1 MTRRTKWHWPQVNAV
16 TFGAGGDQSKV
27 FRNEE
32 VKAPGFFAA
41 DPIPADAALLA
52 REAIQNAWDAARERR
67 ESQAPADRLPFEICF
82 RFFDV
87 GGANADSLI
96 DRLGLEEL
104 AARSAAVDDLRQ
116 IGLAERD
123 CFTDLADGEDLRL
136 LEVYESAG
144 GGMGGCWGTP
154 QSKLWLAMC
163 SSGYTPAVGGRGGSF
178 GYGKAGLIRASA
190 TRTVIAY
197 SCFDGLAED
206 GDVTRRLLGMTYWGP
221 HEFDGQHYQGWAHF
235 GAGDSEDEIV
245 PAIDGEAD
253 TLATSLGLEL
263 RSPNQPGQLGTT
275 MLLVC
280 PTVDPRDLKRAV
292 ERFWWPALEE
302 GGDLQF
308 EVSIIDETAPA
319 QRGGE
324 AELAPRPKSNP
335 DLRPFIDAYQVAT
348 TPQDAKRE
356 QVRKHRIGPHAAYDK
371 VGDLGLVAQLP
382 GWSQPSSVES
392 DDAVDDE
399 ISHRSLVA
407 LVRSPC
413 MVVEYFKAR
422 EKSPHIRG
430 VFVAHDAVNEALR
443 QTEPK
448 LHDAW
453 EVNSDSADVRPEH
466 SAVARFVRD
475 RIKNYVGDFSR
486 RLTPP
491 PPPPEQLRLPEW
503 DRLMRSLWR
512 GSGGGWPAPPPPGP
526 RPFTIQPGEQLV
538 QTPDGRLELSGTARI
553 GFSEHHDPTT
563 DSRDE
568 VEVVIRCGFV
578 AEDRRSDW
586 LDIDIGAPEGFSA
599 LPHKPHAYTGRL
611 VAGQDVAFDYTC
623 ELYEPDWTVE
633 LTVDANFAVA
643 GGDMDPNSGGNDA

>member
-1 MTRRTKWHWPQVNAV
+1 MSLSKWQWPLVNAM

-41 DPIPADAALLA
+41 DSIPADAALLA

-67 ESQAPADRLPFEICF
+67 ESQVPADRLPFEIRF
-82 RFFDV
+82 RFLDV
-87 GGANADSLI
+87 EGASADALI

-104 AARSAAVDDLRQ
+104 AARSASVDDLRQ
-116 IGLAERD
+116 VGLAERD

-163 SSGYTPAVGGRGGSF
+163 SSGYTPAVDGRGGSF

-221 HEFDGQHYQGWAHF
+221 HELGGQHYQGWAHF
-235 GAGDSEDEIV
+235 GAGDSADEIV
-245 PAIDGEAD
+245 PAIDDEAD
-253 TLATSLGLEL
+253 ALAASLGLEL
-263 RSPNQPGQLGTT
+263 RAPDQPDQIGTT

-280 PTVDPRDLKRAV
+280 PTVDPHDLKRAV

-308 EVSIIDETAPA
+308 EVSIIDETAGP
-319 QRGGE
+319 QRGRDGG
-324 AELAPRPKSNP
+324 LAPRPKSSPN
-335 DLRPFIDAYQVAT
+335 LRPFIDAYQVAT
-348 TPQDAKRE
+348 TPQDARRE
-356 QVRKHRIGPHAAYDK
+356 QVRKHRIGPHAQYDK

-382 GWSQPSSVES
+382 GWSQPHSGEP
-392 DDAVDDE
+392 DDAEDDE
-399 ISHRSLVA
+399 VPHRSLVA

-413 MVVEYFKAR
+413 MVVEYFVAR

-430 VFVAHDAVNEALR
+430 VFVADEAVNEALR

-453 EVNSDSADVRPEH
+453 EINSDSADVQPEH
-466 SAVARFVRD
+466 TAVAKFVRD
-475 RIKNYVGDFSR
+475 RIKTHVAGFSR
-486 RLTPP
+486 VITPP

-512 GSGGGWPAPPPPGP
+512 GSGGGRPPPPPPGP
-526 RPFTIQPGEQLV
+526 RPFTILPGEQLA
-538 QTPDGRLELSGTARI
+538 QALDGRLELSGSARI
-553 GFSEHHDPTT
+553 GFSEHHDPAT
-563 DSRDE
+563 DPRDE
-568 VEVVIRCGFV
+568 IEVVIRCGFV

-586 LDIDIGAPEGFSA
+586 LDIEIGAPEGFSA
-599 LPHKPHAYTGRL
+599 KPDKPHVFAGRL
-611 VAGQDVAFDYTC
+611 VAGQDVAFEYIC
-623 ELYEPDWTVE
+623 EPYEPDWTVE
-633 LTVDANFAVA
+633 LIVDANFATVS
-643 GGDMDPNSGGNDA
+643 GDTDPSSGGNDV